1 MKPTVKR
8 RMRRVLLLVAAYALL
23 VVALA
28 VAHEQLDSHLE
39 RELTRVGD
47 NAARD
52 YVKADKFPLHI
63 SLPVEPRATDTSRER
78 SPNVFDSFVF
88 GAADAERHVRDV
100 AKAAHVALPADIDWE
115 ASKSELDAVIEK
127 AKNAWLSD
135 HRVEVMARDVVNSS
149 GLALTKGM
157 PNMLKTV
164 TIYLSLPFKIALGI
178 GFGIALGAWIVKR
191 AGLNDIWR

>member
-1 MKPTVKR
+1 M
-8 RMRRVLLLVAAYALL
+8 LLLVAAYALL

-28 VAHEQLDSHLE
+28 VAHEQLDSHVE

-52 YVKADKFPLHI
+52 YVKADRFPLHI
-63 SLPVEPRATDTSRER
+63 SPPVGPRATDTSRGR

-100 AKAAHVALPADIDWE
+100 AKAAHVALPADID
-115 ASKSELDAVIEK
+115 SKSELDAVTEK

-164 TIYLSLPFKIALGI
+164 TIYLSLPFKRHWLRDC
-178 GFGIALGAWIVKR
+178 AWCVDR
-191 AGLNDIWR
+191 QEGRLE